1 MSAASAV
8 AASASE
14 PTSPLPERSGRFQP
28 PSTPAPTGRLAAVQ
42 EMARWLRLL
51 FETEREF
58 VRTATTLIYR
68 VGEPELKYLLCQ
80 HVWEAANHARFLRER
95 GRELSGFGTT
105 DEVRPSLR
113 QLFNEAVMPA
123 DGTVALAGF
132 YRVIK
137 PALHDAYRRYLTATH
152 HLADWPSRKL
162 VEEFLVDEARHA
174 AEIAPYLPEAASASE
189 PTSASPVAASVSEWS
204 AHATS
209 VASPVAA
216 SASEPTSASSVA
228 ASASEWSAHATSVAS
243 PVAASASEPTSA
255 SPVAASASEWSAHLT
270 TLLIS
275 QGGLHSLSPSPLLPL
290 SPSSAPPL
298 LSATRCYTHQPTPNR
313 GSFPTCSSVFS
324 HNPKETP
331 IVRAWLIDPTTD
343 ARVIRIMVYVWLMM
357 ELDAVD
363 YLATVFYDTPHAP
376 FDLHHDL
383 ARHLWDESRHSQF
396 GYRQLPRLG
405 VDLLTLEHSLDLYT
419 ILVQMTPP
427 ERYAMMT
434 MEFEANSFSTKAHV
448 MDRVR
453 ELNDFEADTLLA
465 FDRND
470 EQNHVR
476 SGHRWLPVMMAL
488 FGETRSPE
496 EFVTATR
503 ARFAELAKT
512 YGGITPHSLPPS
524 QRLTGEK
531 ILRLIK

>member
-189 PTSASPVAASVSEWS
+189 PTSASPVAAS
-204 AHATS
+204 
-209 VASPVAA
+209 
-216 SASEPTSASSVA
+216 
-228 ASASEWSAHATSVAS
+228 
-243 PVAASASEPTSA
+243 
-255 SPVAASASEWSAHLT
+255 ASEWSAHLT

-275 QGGLHSLSPSPLLPL
+275 QGGLHSLSPSPPLPLSPSPLHPL

-298 LSATRCYTHQPTPNR
+298 LSAARPYTHPPTPNR
-313 GSFPTCSSVFS
+313 GRFPTCSSVFS
-324 HNPKETP
+324 HDPAETP

-434 MEFEANSFSTKAHV
+434 MEFEANSFPTKAHV